1 MSYIVPFAY
10 LTEKERLDLLMQW
23 TSTALK
29 AAAEKISS
37 TKQFVVR
44 TFEPG
49 DVSAKFKSLMTNRL
63 ASSNEWLFNIDATG
77 EVTVL
82 DGVLGDDVVILFY
95 GLAYPDESPVIT
107 GIEFKTGAETVKRY
121 YIEEVLVYDKPVAFF
136 REPVLYRPG
145 SRVIINVLAKGTD
158 SAEKF
163 IPLVL
168 LAEPVGVTIGR
179 P

>member
-10 LTEKERLDLLMQW
+10 LTEKERLDLLKQW
-23 TSTALK
+23 TSTCLK

-49 DVSAKFKSLMTNRL
+49 DVSAKFKSLMTNKL

-107 GIEFKTGAETVKRY
+107 GIFQST
-121 YIEEVLVYDKPVAFF
+121 FC
-136 REPVLYRPG
+136 
-145 SRVIINVLAKGTD
+145 D
-158 SAEKF
+158 SACEFGVK
-163 IPLVL
+163 LVIDYAGL
-168 LAEPVGVTIGR
+168 SIHFL
-179 P
+179 